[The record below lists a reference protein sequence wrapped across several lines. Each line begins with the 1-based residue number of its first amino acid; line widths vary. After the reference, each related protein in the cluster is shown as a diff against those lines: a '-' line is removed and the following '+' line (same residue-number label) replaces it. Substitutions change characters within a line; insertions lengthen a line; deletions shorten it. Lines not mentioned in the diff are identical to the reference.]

1 MTRTFGIEEEFFL
14 VDPETSVPIP
24 MSDELSSQ
32 LLGQELDGTTVPPI
46 RLSSLSCSVLIIRLS
61 SCVA

>member
-32 LLGQELDGTTVPPI
+32 LLGQELDG
-46 RLSSLSCSVLIIRLS
+46 R
-61 SCVA
+61 